1 MNKKTI
7 PEDFNLTLAIVDAI
21 PVLCFFISIILISS
35 IFKSKLFLLGA
46 ILMLCAGL
54 SKVLWKMIVA
64 TKKKNIWFLFIQM
77 RTIMP
82 LGLILLIISLIINK
96 ELINFDLIIQS
107 IISLPQLIFF
117 VIGAFA
123 MALMLIFGFVLDASK
138 VKNNWIEQTT
148 NIIAQLS
155 FLIGII
161 IIC

>member
-21 PVLCFFISIILISS
+21 PVLCFFISIISISS

-54 SKVLWKMIVA
+54 SKVLWKIIVA

-82 LGLILLIISLIINK
+82 LGLILLIISLITNK